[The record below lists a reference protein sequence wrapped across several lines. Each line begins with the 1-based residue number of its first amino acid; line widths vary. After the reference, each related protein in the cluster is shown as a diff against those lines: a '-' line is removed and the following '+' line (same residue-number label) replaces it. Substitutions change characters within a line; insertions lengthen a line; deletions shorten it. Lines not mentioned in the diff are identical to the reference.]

1 MTMIQ
6 VGDYLYKRVEAQ
18 EEPEYPSRAEL
29 AAAAVIQ
36 DSRDG
41 YAVSLEG
48 HYIDS
53 FREWDDALAALEEEM
68 EAVQYWPDLYYVN
81 ERGNVSM
88 LDAQG
93 NELMSWV

>member
-1 MTMIQ
+1 MMIQ
-6 VGDYLYKRVEAQ
+6 VGDYLYKKVAQ
-18 EEPEYPSRAEL
+18 EEAEEGYPSDAEL
-29 AAAAVIQ
+29 ESSAVIQ

-48 HYIDS
+48 QYIDS

-68 EAVQYWPDLYYVN
+68 EAVQYWPDIYYVN